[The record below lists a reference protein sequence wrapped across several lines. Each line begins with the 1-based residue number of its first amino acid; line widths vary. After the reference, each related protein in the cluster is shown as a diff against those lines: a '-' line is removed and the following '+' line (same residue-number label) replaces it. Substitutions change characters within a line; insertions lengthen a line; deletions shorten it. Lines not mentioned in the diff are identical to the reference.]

1 MKEYYSLHTKLERL
15 IRSGFFYEGGAF
27 MDEKKRRGF
36 DEKRM
41 EPDRLDD
48 AKRKQIQQE
57 RLGRG
62 GF

>member
-1 MKEYYSLHTKLERL
+1 
-15 IRSGFFYEGGAF
+15 